1 MLGLR
6 DLLSLLTVEDCLTH
20 VLLNLDPRLSSQVS
34 AVIWFLWN
42 NRNSFLWKA
51 QRSDAPAIHDWTYA
65 QSLKVLPQAPL
76 PGLLMPPAVVQTH
89 HWYPPPLGSLKCN
102 IDSSIFAL
110 EHSCGFGAVI
120 RSSQALFHIAV
131 SGHYPGLRSSRKAEA
146 CGLRKLLLWP
156 SSQQYHSVLIEIDS
170 LQVFNDVSHEADLC
184 TEYGRVVNDCVS
196 LPKQNPQ
203 FSLHWIR
210 R

>member
-1 MLGLR
+1 MWPSIRFHALAYFLSSLSIMCWNMLGLR

-42 NRNSFLWKA
+42 NCNSFLWKA

-89 HWYPPPLGSLKCN
+89 HC
-102 IDSSIFAL
+102 
-110 EHSCGFGAVI
+110 
-120 RSSQALFHIAV
+120 QALFHVAV
-131 SGHYPGLRSSRKAEA
+131 SGHYPGLRSSREAEA